1 MPISTILDVTPQGR
15 GTDCYPKLD
24 Y

>member
-1 MPISTILDVTPQGR
+1 MPIWTILDVTPQGR